1 MLISTSVIP
10 DVLTLPTNF
19 AKIISISDNVAG
31 SRDVE
36 YEFDILVDTSTAIV
50 NDAFILGV
58 AILSSQPPIPSFTP
72 TAFSPTSFRTST
84 RNLEISS
91 QAVRSL
97 RDELTLVSINT
108 DITSDISNSTARKM
122 GSATLPTPTGPWSAG
137 IDGGSTIASL
147 ASPRTQEILTVSSS
161 APVSAVRFS
170 LPFSHYSIAPTIQ
183 MGLGSFSE
191 SLIQST
197 IDPAALSPSLL
208 SSIPQPTA
216 EAAQSM
222 MYTPSITAV
231 QPKAFQV
238 QTDIKR
244 ITRRISVSETSL
256 TGYPSFVLKLTLK
269 NNYKIEVAEMTEVV
283 NHSRLLNE
291 FLTPKIAPELNASQ
305 VANGNISLGA
315 KQIDPMAKKIHIY
328 RRLAPS
334 LDSSQS
340 TSLSL
345 LGSSYSWTKIVDTD
359 LDYNDG
365 ELRFVDNISTSSP
378 LMYRATSIGENSK
391 AAEKFAS
398 KIILPRQ
405 EVVVIGG
412 TSGCAIPKYDYA
424 SKTATIIV
432 SDLPKKVI
440 SVGLRR
446 YDLTFNSYANKQAG
460 TGPGFKW
467 VGETVA
473 EQMIFVGGTD
483 EAQFKDPTV
492 KFGMTYKYVPVM
504 ILRRGNE
511 EVGRPGILEI
521 PLSPSDDEK
530 VSLEMGTPTIL
541 ESGTGRSVSFSV
553 GGEFTDFGFEEI
565 AGLLD
570 AGGQESL
577 FADQV
582 SENRGQFASLLSF
595 VVERE
600 NLSTGQVETFGAQSA
615 GTFTD
620 NPSTRASANVSDIE
634 LGTRYSYSATVA
646 VNPAETLIDTLETN
660 EIDQQTLQAFTRS
673 VSKFRGPQQL
683 RRSTL
688 KSTQAQSDYTVPSR
702 IASTDPIQAG
712 LTTVSASSQLTI
724 PSSTSTASSITL
736 EERSDNVTLS
746 WIYSGDVATID
757 HFQLYVTSDGG
768 RELIGTLHN
777 DSTTT
782 DYSYRHFTEG
792 FSQNYSYEVVPI
804 GLDFEEKSAI
814 TSQTVAP
821 KLLSSLST
829 TQFKAATV
837 IQK

>member
-1 MLISTSVIP
+1 MGST
-10 DVLTLPTNF
+10 
-19 AKIISISDNVAG
+19 
-31 SRDVE
+31 
-36 YEFDILVDTSTAIV
+36 
-50 NDAFILGV
+50 
-58 AILSSQPPIPSFTP
+58 
-72 TAFSPTSFRTST
+72 
-84 RNLEISS
+84 
-91 QAVRSL
+91 VRS
-97 RDELTLVSINT
+97 VS
-108 DITSDISNSTARKM
+108 
-122 GSATLPTPTGPWSAG
+122 TGLSSAG
-137 IDGGSTIASL
+137 IDGGSTISAL
-147 ASPRTQEILTVSSS
+147 AAEGTQEILTVSSS

-170 LPFSHYSIAPTIQ
+170 LPFSHFSIGPATQ

-197 IDPAALSPSLL
+197 IDPGALSPSLL
-208 SSIPQPTA
+208 TSIPQPTA

-222 MYTPSITAV
+222 MFTPSITAV
-231 QPKAFQV
+231 QPKSFQI

-244 ITRRISVSETSL
+244 ITRCISISETLL
-256 TGYPSFVLKLTLK
+256 TGYPSFVLKLTLQ
-269 NNYKIEVAEMTEVV
+269 NNYEIEVAEITEVV
-283 NHSRLLNE
+283 SHSRLLNE
-291 FLTPKIAPELNASQ
+291 FLTPKIPPELNASQ
-305 VANGNISLGA
+305 VANGNISLGV
-315 KQIDPMAKKIHIY
+315 KQIDPMAKKIHVY
-328 RRLAPS
+328 RRLAPN
-334 LDSSQS
+334 LDSTQS
-340 TSLSL
+340 TSLSM
-345 LGSSYSWTKIVDTD
+345 LGSSYSWTKIVDAD

-365 ELRFVDNISTSSP
+365 ELRFVDDISTSSP

-398 KIILPRQ
+398 VVILPRQ
-405 EVVVIGG
+405 EVVAIGG
-412 TSGCAIPKYDYA
+412 TSGCAVPKYDYA

-432 SDLPKKVI
+432 SDIPKKVI

-460 TGPGFKW
+460 KGPGFKW
-467 VGETVA
+467 VGETA
-473 EQMIFVGGTD
+473 AKQMVFVGGTD
-483 EAQFKDPTV
+483 EIQFTDPTV
-492 KFGMTYKYVPVM
+492 KLGMTYKYVPVM

-511 EVGRPGILEI
+511 EVGRPGLLSI

-541 ESGTGRSVSFSV
+541 ESTTGRSVSFSV
-553 GGEFTDFGFEEI
+553 AGEFTDFGFEEI

-570 AGGQESL
+570 AGGQGSL

-620 NPSTRASANVSDIE
+620 SPTTRASANVSDIE
-634 LGTRYSYSATVA
+634 LGTRYSYSTTVA
-646 VNPAETLIDTLETN
+646 VNPAETLIDTLETT
-660 EIDQQTLQAFTRS
+660 EIDQTTLQQFTRS
-673 VSKFRGPQQL
+673 VSKFRGPLQL

-688 KSTQAQSDYTVPSR
+688 KSTEAQSDYTVPSR

-712 LTTVSASSQLTI
+712 ITTVATSAQLTV

-736 EERSDNVTLS
+736 EERSDNVTLK
-746 WIYSGDVATID
+746 WIYSGDASSID
-757 HFQLYVTSDGG
+757 HFQLYITSDGG

-777 DSTTT
+777 DSTT
-782 DYSYRHFTEG
+782 DSYAYRHYTEG

-804 GLDFEEKSAI
+804 DLDFQEMSVI

-829 TQFKAATV
+829 TQFKSATV